1 MLPFGSEAEL
11 KKELDAKEK
20 RIKELEIEVAA
31 AKKEVKD
38 KEELIKAWKQDYRD
52 LKKELKKAEN
62 YSKFYKKLWESGLH
76 IPNIKNYIKNHK
88 VYDPWTDQQ
97 YHGFQM
103 TIVDEEY
110 YTYSKNTWTTI
121 LERIQ
126 EEVKDDVPR
135 WISEISDCDNY
146 ADVMST
152 AVQLAFIKAK
162 KKRQGAF
169 GIVHSTTH
177 AYNFF
182 VDHQNNIWI
191 YEPQDGSLRGL
202 LSDDDPPYN
211 TRKLLFIG

>member
-11 KKELDAKEK
+11 KRELDAKEK
-20 RIKELEIEVAA
+20 RIKELNIEVAA

-52 LKKELKKAEN
+52 LKKELKRAEN

-76 IPNIKNYIKNHK
+76 TPNIKNYIKNHK
-88 VYDPWTDQQ
+88 VYNPWTDNQ
-97 YHGFQM
+97 YHGYQM

-110 YTYSKNTWTTI
+110 YTYPKNTWTTI
-121 LERIQ
+121 LARIQ

-135 WISEISDCDNY
+135 WIYEISDCDNY

-152 AVQLAFIKAK
+152 AVQLAFMKAK

-169 GIVHSTTH
+169 GIAHSTTH

-191 YEPQDGSLRGL
+191 YEPQDGSLKEL
-202 LSDDDPPYN
+202 LGDNDPPYN

>member
-11 KKELDAKEK
+11 KRELDAKEK
-20 RIKELEIEVAA
+20 RIKELKIEVAA

-52 LKKELKKAEN
+52 LKKELKRAEN

-88 VYDPWTDQQ
+88 VYDPWNDQQ

-110 YTYSKNTWTTI
+110 YIYSKNTWTII
-121 LERIQ
+121 LARIQ

-169 GIVHSTTH
+169 GIAHSTTH

-191 YEPQDGSLRGL
+191 YEPQDGSLKEL
-202 LSDDDPPYN
+202 LGDNDPPYN

>member
-1 MLPFGSEAEL
+1 MPFGSEAEL
-11 KKELDAKEK
+11 KRELDAQVKRVEK
-20 RIKELEIEVAA
+20 LELEVAA
-31 AKKEVKD
+31 TKKEVKD
-38 KEELIKAWKQDYRD
+38 RDELIKAWRQDYQD
-52 LKKELKKAEN
+52 LKKELKSSQNLA
-62 YSKFYKKLWESGLH
+62 KFYKGLWESGLH
-76 IPNIKNYIKNHK
+76 IPNIKNYIKNHEI
-88 VYDPWTDQQ
+88 YNPWTDNQ
-97 YHGFQM
+97 YQGYQM

-110 YTYSKNTWTTI
+110 YTYPNDTWTKI

-169 GIVHSTTH
+169 GIAHSTTH

-182 VDHQNNIWI
+182 VDHQNNVRI
-191 YEPQDGSLRGL
+191 YEPQDGSLKGL
-202 LSDDDPPYN
+202 LGDDDSPYD